1 MFRSLDSLAVAL
13 IAVACFAALDA
24 SSEIYR
30 YTDAEG
36 KRHVVSDLGMIPAEY
51 REAAVADA
59 KGRSGGSVNLIDT
72 GSPAKA
78 PAAPA
83 AAAATP
89 APTGT
94 PSQNEGWWRSQSREK
109 HLAVEDARTALEAV
123 EQAEEDDITSD
134 TLEPVRVA
142 GSGGH
147 HGRPGPRHDRYY
159 GDDDD
164 EGPSVDDLQGG
175 LARAER
181 DLRDFEEQARTGG
194 VPAGW
199 LR

>member
-1 MFRSLDSLAVAL
+1 MFRWLDSLAVVL

-30 YTDAEG
+30 YTDVEG
-36 KRHVVSDLGMIPAEY
+36 MRHVVSDLGMAPAEY

-72 GSPAKA
+72 ASPAKA

-89 APTGT
+89 TGA

-109 HLAVEDARTALEAV
+109 HLVVEDARTALEAAQ
-123 EQAEEDDITSD
+123 QAEDDDITSD

-142 GSGGH
+142 GRGGH
-147 HGRPGPRHDRYY
+147 AGRPGRRHDHYY
-159 GDDDD
+159 YDDDD
-164 EGPSVDDLQGG
+164 EGPSVDELQGS
-175 LARAER
+175 LDRAER
-181 DLRDFEEQARTGG
+181 DLGDFEQQARKDG
-194 VPAGW
+194 VPPGW